1 MKLKYKKAVLMISM
15 GTMFIGL
22 MAFSVGASSQRST
35 RQANN
40 VASETPAQT
49 KESEKGQDTNKEKTT
64 EDKITDLV
72 QMYFKYSAE
81 KNIDGLSSI
90 VTNIDYVN
98 EGQLKVKYES
108 VEEVKNIECHILD
121 GPKEGTYLVYVY
133 SELKLKDIETLAP
146 GLTRLFIITDDDG
159 SLKVFF
165 GADSEVE
172 EFIKE
177 NDETDVVKKLVEK
190 VETRMEEALSQDED
204 LREFNKALTEKS
216 NQK

>member
-1 MKLKYKKAVLMISM
+1 
-15 GTMFIGL
+15 
-22 MAFSVGASSQRST
+22 
-35 RQANN
+35 
-40 VASETPAQT
+40 
-49 KESEKGQDTNKEKTT
+49 
-64 EDKITDLV
+64 
-72 QMYFKYSAE
+72 
-81 KNIDGLSSI
+81 
-90 VTNIDYVN
+90 
-98 EGQLKVKYES
+98 
-108 VEEVKNIECHILD
+108 LD